1 LQKKN
6 DMHPT
11 LIRYSQLGTIFDH
24 LALGV
29 VILSKDRKI
38 VSINRA
44 AEMLTGREASSVVG
58 KYCYNEFLN
67 YLCGGKCKFLELG
80 EMGEETVCSEID
92 INDQTVGPR
101 SITKIESPIFDAD
114 NELVGCIEVFQD
126 HTAFEKL
133 LQRVKFDDRRL
144 KMILNNLDIG
154 VLTVD
159 RAGHVTFFNTM
170 AEAITG
176 YPRAEV
182 LGKPC
187 TTIFPINFCKD
198 VFELKQSLED
208 VYAPKRLAT
217 DVVTRDGRRIP
228 IEAKCMGL
236 RNEEGRV
243 VGGLTT
249 ISDLSLKHQLHQ
261 VTRERYTFYD
271 MVGRD
276 PAMQNLFDIVPVIAA
291 SEATIL
297 IEGPT
302 GTGKDLLAK
311 IVHNASGRADKP
323 LVKVNC
329 AAMPDNLLES
339 EMFGYVKGA
348 FTGAEREKP
357 GRFEL
362 ANQGTIFLNEIG
374 DLPLSLQGKL
384 LRVLEDREFYPL
396 GSRKTTRV
404 DVRIISASNQ
414 GLQRLVIEKR
424 FREDLFFR
432 LNVMRLELPALK
444 ERRGDIPL
452 LISYIL
458 KKLCNTRETR
468 VRKISEEA
476 IEVLLNYEYPGNV
489 RELENILEHALI
501 ICQGKTID
509 RKHLPVSLLNN
520 RTYYAGDGE
529 AVTDAAGP
537 YRVDGDAN
545 EKEKIR
551 TELNRCGWNRGK
563 TAASL
568 GMNRT
573 TLWRKMKKYNIA
585 G

>member
-1 LQKKN
+1 
-6 DMHPT
+6 MHDA
-11 LIRYSQLGTIFDH
+11 LIRYNQLGTIFDH

-29 VILSKDRKI
+29 VVLSKDRKI
-38 VSINRA
+38 LSINRA
-44 AEMLTGREASSVVG
+44 AEMLTGREASAVVG

-67 YLCGGKCKFLELG
+67 YLCGGKCKFLEVG

-92 INDQTVGPR
+92 INDHTVGPR

-114 NELVGCIEVFQD
+114 NEFVGCIEVFQD

-198 VFELKQSLED
+198 VFELKQSVED
-208 VYAPKRLAT
+208 VYAPKRLTT

-236 RNEEGRV
+236 LNEEGRV

-276 PAMQNLFDIVPVIAA
+276 PAMQNLFEIIPVIAA

-348 FTGAEREKP
+348 FTGAERDKP

-362 ANQGTIFLNEIG
+362 ANHGTIFLDEIG

-414 GLQRLVIEKR
+414 GLQRLVSEKR

-444 ERRGDIPL
+444 ERRGTSPF
-452 LISYIL
+452 
-458 KKLCNTRETR
+458 
-468 VRKISEEA
+468 
-476 IEVLLNYEYPGNV
+476 
-489 RELENILEHALI
+489 
-501 ICQGKTID
+501 
-509 RKHLPVSLLNN
+509 
-520 RTYYAGDGE
+520 
-529 AVTDAAGP
+529 
-537 YRVDGDAN
+537 
-545 EKEKIR
+545 
-551 TELNRCGWNRGK
+551 
-563 TAASL
+563 
-568 GMNRT
+568 
-573 TLWRKMKKYNIA
+573 
-585 G
+585 